1 MLQVCVLVS
10 RSCSFFDHVIIATS
24 LRQPRHASS
33 HNSETS
39 AGLTGNFPT
48 PAAGE
53 ASTVA
58 EPSVPA
64 EPPSSPPAAW
74 ELVSSCRPLTT
85 DLSPLGPNR
94 RDRLCTGSVSM
105 VRRLWVSQYGPQAVL
120 DQSAWTTGS
129 GSVSM
134 DHRLWVSQ
142 HGPQGLGQSAWTTG
156 SRSVSMDH
164 RLWVSQHGPQGL
176 GQSAWT
182 TDSGSVSMGRRRL
195 WISQHGPQALGQ
207 SAWTTGSG
215 SVSMDH
221 RLWVSHS
228 QINY

>member
-94 RDRLCTGSVSM
+94 DRLCTGSVSM

-134 DHRLWVSQ
+134 DHKVWVSQ
-142 HGPQGLGQSAWTTG
+142 HGPQTLGQSAWAAG
-156 SRSVSMDH
+156 
-164 RLWVSQHGPQGL
+164 
-176 GQSAWT
+176 
-182 TDSGSVSMGRRRL
+182 
-195 WISQHGPQALGQ
+195 
-207 SAWTTGSG
+207 GSG
-215 SVSMDH
+215 
-221 RLWVSHS
+221 
-228 QINY
+228 